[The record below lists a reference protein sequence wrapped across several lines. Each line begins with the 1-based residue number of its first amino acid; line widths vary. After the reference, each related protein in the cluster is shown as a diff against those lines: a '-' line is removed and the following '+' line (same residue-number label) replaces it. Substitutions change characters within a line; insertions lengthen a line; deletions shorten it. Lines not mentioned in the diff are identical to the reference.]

1 MILRLCE
8 LFLLNNESADG
19 GRFKLVGKKPTA
31 FKNYMLQL
39 LLESVLCYYTG
50 TMKQVTLSLIAI
62 AHNMAG

>member
-1 MILRLCE
+1 
-8 LFLLNNESADG
+8 
-19 GRFKLVGKKPTA
+19 
-31 FKNYMLQL
+31 MLQL

>member
-8 LFLLNNESADG
+8 LFLLNHESANG

-39 LLESVLCYYTG
+39 LLESVICYYYWNNEN
-50 TMKQVTLSLIAI
+50 K
-62 AHNMAG
+62 